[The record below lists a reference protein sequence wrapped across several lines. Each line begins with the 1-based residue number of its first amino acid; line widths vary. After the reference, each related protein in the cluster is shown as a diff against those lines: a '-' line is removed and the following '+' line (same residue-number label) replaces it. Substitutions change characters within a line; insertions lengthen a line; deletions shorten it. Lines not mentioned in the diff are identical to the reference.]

1 MNSRDYSQVAGGP
14 QLRPAVRTMRWL
26 AAIKI
31 DFSLLVLVLSLC
43 CFGLAALYSAS
54 DGDSGLIRRQ
64 AFIVGLGVIA
74 MLTVAQFEMRLV
86 RRVTMYVYLGGLALL
101 GLVLWIGVEANGA
114 RSWLDLPGLPSFQ
127 PSELM
132 KIIVPAVLAWYLSSR
147 PLPPRLWQIIVAG
160 LLVLVP
166 TALIVLQNDMGTA
179 MLVAMAGFFVLLLA
193 GMSLKLV
200 AAGGLL
206 VLLASPL
213 WYVFVALEHQKN
225 RILSF
230 INPYTDPAGA
240 GYNIIQSQIAIGS
253 GGVYGKG
260 FGEGDQSRLD
270 FIPES
275 NTDFIFA
282 VIAEEFG
289 LAGALVLI
297 GLYALLLARGLLIA
311 VNAHNMFARLL
322 AGGIVLIVFFNVYV
336 NMAMVVGLLPV
347 IGLPLPLI
355 SRGGTAIIALF
366 VGFGLLMSI
375 NAHSRRSQPPRD

>member
-1 MNSRDYSQVAGGP
+1 MNSRDYAQVSGGA
-14 QLRPAVRTMRWL
+14 QMRPAVRAMRWL
-26 AAIKI
+26 AAVKI

-74 MLTVAQFEMRLV
+74 MLTVAQFDMRLV
-86 RRVTMYVYLGGLALL
+86 RRATMYVYLGGLALL

-132 KIIVPAVLAWYLSSR
+132 KIAVPAVLAGYLSSR
-147 PLPPRLWQIIVAG
+147 PLPPRLWQIMVAG

-179 MLVAMAGFFVLLLA
+179 MLVTMAGFFVLLLA
-193 GMSLKLV
+193 GMSLRLV

-213 WYVFVALEHQKN
+213 WYVFFALEHQKN

-289 LAGALVLI
+289 FAGALVLI

-311 VNAHNMFARLL
+311 VNARNMFARLL

-375 NAHSRRSQPPRD
+375 DAHSRRSQSPRD

>member
-1 MNSRDYSQVAGGP
+1 MNSRDYAQVSGGA
-14 QLRPAVRTMRWL
+14 QMRPAVRAMRWL
-26 AAIKI
+26 AAVKI

-74 MLTVAQFEMRLV
+74 MLTVAQFDMRLV
-86 RRVTMYVYLGGLALL
+86 RRATMYVYLGGLALL

-132 KIIVPAVLAWYLSSR
+132 KIAVPAVLAGYLSSR
-147 PLPPRLWQIIVAG
+147 PLPPRLWQIMVAG

-179 MLVAMAGFFVLLLA
+179 MLVTMAGFFVLLLA
-193 GMSLKLV
+193 GMSLRLV

-213 WYVFVALEHQKN
+213 WYVFFALEHQKN

-230 INPYTDPAGA
+230 IDPYTDPAGA

-289 LAGALVLI
+289 FAGALVLI

-311 VNAHNMFARLL
+311 VNARNMFARLL

-355 SRGGTAIIALF
+355 SRGGTAIVALF

-375 NAHSRRSQPPRD
+375 DAHSRRSQSPRD

>member
-1 MNSRDYSQVAGGP
+1 MNSRDYAQVSATP
-14 QLRPAVRTMRWL
+14 QARSAARGLRLFAS
-26 AAIKI
+26 IKI
-31 DFSLLVLVLSLC
+31 DFSLLVLVLLLC

-54 DGDSGLIRRQ
+54 DGNVGLIRRQ
-64 AFIVGLGVIA
+64 ALIVGLGVLT
-74 MLTVAQFEMRLV
+74 MLTVAQFDMRLI
-86 RRVTMYVYLGGLALL
+86 RRAVFYVYLVGLGLL
-101 GLVLWIGVEANGA
+101 GLVLVIGVEANGA

-132 KIIVPAVLAWYLSSR
+132 KFIVPGVLAWYLADR
-147 PLPPRLWQIIVAG
+147 PLPPRLWQVIVAG
-160 LLVLVP
+160 LLAAVP
-166 TALIVLQNDMGTA
+166 TALIVMQNDMGTA
-179 MLVAMAGFFVLLLA
+179 MLVAMAGIFVMLLA

-200 AAGGLL
+200 AFGGLL
-206 VLLASPL
+206 ALLASPL
-213 WYVFVALEHQKN
+213 WYVFIALEHQKN

-289 LAGALVLI
+289 LVGALALI
-297 GLYALLLARGLLIA
+297 ALYVLLLARGLQIA
-311 VNAHNMFARLL
+311 TNARNMFARLL
-322 AGGIVLIVFFNVYV
+322 AGGIVLIVFFNVFV
-336 NMAMVVGLLPV
+336 NMAMVIGLLPV

-355 SRGGTAIIALF
+355 SRGGTAIIAFF

-375 NAHSRRSQPPRD
+375 DAHSRKSPMPRG

>member
-1 MNSRDYSQVAGGP
+1 MNSRDYTQVSGGP
-14 QLRPAVRTMRWL
+14 QLRPVVRAIRWL
-26 AAIKI
+26 AAVKI
-31 DFSLLVLVLSLC
+31 DFFLLVLVLSLC

-74 MLTVAQFEMRLV
+74 MLAVAQFDMRLV

-147 PLPPRLWQIIVAG
+147 SLPPRLWQIIVAG

-193 GMSLKLV
+193 GISLKLV

-230 INPYTDPAGA
+230 INPYNDPAGA

-289 LAGALVLI
+289 LAGALALI
-297 GLYALLLARGLLIA
+297 GLYALLLTRGLLIA
-311 VNAHNMFARLL
+311 VNARNMFARLL

-355 SRGGTAIIALF
+355 SRGGTAVIALF

-375 NAHSRRSQPPRD
+375 NAHSHRSQSPRN

>member
-1 MNSRDYSQVAGGP
+1 MNSRDYAQVSAAP
-14 QLRPAVRTMRWL
+14 QARPAVRGLRLL
-26 AAIKI
+26 ASVKI
-31 DFSLLVLVLSLC
+31 DFSLLVLVLLLC

-54 DGDSGLIRRQ
+54 DGNAGLIRRQ
-64 AFIVGLGVIA
+64 ALIVGLGVLA
-74 MLTVAQFEMRLV
+74 MLSVAQIDMRLI
-86 RRVTMYVYLGGLALL
+86 RRAVFYVYLGGLGLL
-101 GLVLWIGVEANGA
+101 GLVLAIGVEANGA

-132 KIIVPAVLAWYLSSR
+132 KFIVPGVLAWYLADR
-147 PLPPRLWQIIVAG
+147 PLPPRLWQVIVAG
-160 LLVLVP
+160 LLAAVP
-166 TALIVLQNDMGTA
+166 TALIVMQNDMGTA
-179 MLVAMAGFFVLLLA
+179 MLVAMAGIFVLLLA

-200 AAGGLL
+200 AFGGLL
-206 VLLASPL
+206 ALLASPL
-213 WYVFVALEHQKN
+213 WYVFIALEHQKN

-289 LAGALVLI
+289 LVGALALI
-297 GLYALLLARGLLIA
+297 ALYVLLLARGLQIA
-311 VNAHNMFARLL
+311 TNARNMFARLL
-322 AGGIVLIVFFNVYV
+322 AGGIVLIVFFNVFV
-336 NMAMVVGLLPV
+336 NMAMVIGLLPV

-355 SRGGTAIIALF
+355 SRGGTAIIAFF

-375 NAHSRRSQPPRD
+375 DAHSRKSPMPRG